1 MCIRL
6 MPNLTAPFN
15 KIPLA
20 LAMMIIATGQV
31 GVSIYLPSLPLI
43 SNDLGVSRTDI
54 QLLVTLFLLGFGLS
68 QLFYGPLSDAIGR
81 RPVFLLGQGIYL
93 AGTLLCVVLTDN
105 FTALVTGRLLQ
116 GLGAGSAS
124 VLGRSV
130 IRDSYQGNQLTI
142 AMSYMS
148 ITASILPILAPVVG
162 GWVAWHLGW
171 QSVFSLVL
179 LYLSAIFTLGFFILP
194 ETLPYA
200 VSKFSVKATLLGY
213 WQLVQNYQVISSA
226 SYNWISY
233 LSSLVSA
240 SLLPFLLQEGLHLS
254 AAEYGQ
260 VMIIPSAGLMM
271 GSLILNRLNKRF
283 TTNQLMYLAV
293 VIMGFAGFWLVVNPM
308 SITNLVVGFTLL
320 AIAQGICFPLSISML
335 LAPHTTQVGAVSA
348 LSGSVQMC
356 IAGLLGSLLIR
367 YWVTNQFSLGIFY
380 LCTGSAIAIILTH
393 SRNRSLKAAR
403 ANPAAHV

>member
-1 MCIRL
+1 
-6 MPNLTAPFN
+6 
-15 KIPLA
+15 
-20 LAMMIIATGQV
+20 
-31 GVSIYLPSLPLI
+31 
-43 SNDLGVSRTDI
+43 
-54 QLLVTLFLLGFGLS
+54 
-68 QLFYGPLSDAIGR
+68 
-81 RPVFLLGQGIYL
+81 
-93 AGTLLCVVLTDN
+93 
-105 FTALVTGRLLQ
+105 
-116 GLGAGSAS
+116 
-124 VLGRSV
+124 
-130 IRDSYQGNQLTI
+130 
-142 AMSYMS
+142 MSYMS